1 LIPPIAVET
10 QTFRYTLDALLVR
23 SDDLR
28 RVAAAVTNA
37 GMYVRLSTRL
47 NWAPERQILQL
58 DLEHVA
64 RDIQRVHADL
74 DGVIAAIE
82 PSEWARAALA
92 TGAPWPTTRRVSDW
106 VMNHAPWQSVAA
118 RWVPV
123 TMTRRIDD
131 TNAPRDFSERFARIP
146 TGAERVRIDRFD
158 TPTGPRFE
166 VYLAGTD
173 FSAGPE
179 NPWWVGANTELLA
192 SGVTRSMSAVESA
205 LNYAG
210 VTGTTPVV
218 LTGHSQGG
226 AIALALANSGRYA
239 VDAVFTAG
247 TPAGL
252 VESPAN
258 VPIVHVVHPEDPV
271 PALGGVIRGTAGTT
285 WVVHTEPRSTGTDAH
300 LVANYQESLRRLDR
314 VRDPGL
320 MVLERRLQMDGSG
333 TAMWF
338 RATLAGD

>member
-1 LIPPIAVET
+1 MIPPISVET
-10 QTFRYTLDALLVR
+10 NTFRYTLDALLVR

-28 RVAAAVTNA
+28 RVAATVANA
-37 GMYVRLSTRL
+37 AQYVGISARL
-47 NWAPERQILQL
+47 NSEPERLVLKIEI
-58 DLEHVA
+58 EHA
-64 RDIQRVHADL
+64 AKDIADVHADL
-74 DGVIAAIE
+74 EGVIATIE
-82 PSEWARAALA
+82 PSEWARASLV
-92 TGAPWPTTRRVSDW
+92 TGGPWPETRGVSEW
-106 VMNHAPWQSVAA
+106 VVNYAPWQSVAA

-123 TMTRRIDD
+123 TMTRRIDNA
-131 TNAPRDFSERFARIP
+131 NAPQDFLERFARIP
-146 TGAERVRIDRFD
+146 TGSERVRIDRFD
-158 TPTGPRFE
+158 TATGPRFE
-166 VYLAGTD
+166 VYLAGTN
-173 FSAGPE
+173 FAAGPD

-192 SGVTRSMSAVESA
+192 SGASRSMSAAESA
-205 LNYAG
+205 LNHAG
-210 VTGTTPVV
+210 VTGTTPIV

-239 VDAVFTAG
+239 VEAVFTAG

-285 WVVHTEPRSTGTDAH
+285 WIVHTEPRSTGTDAH
-300 LVANYQESLRRLDR
+300 LASNYQESLRRLDGL
-314 VRDPGL
+314 RDPRL
-320 MVLERRLQMDGSG
+320 MALENRLQIDGPG